1 MHKKELTELTDEE
14 LLAEA
19 KKMKSASIQYAL
31 LIGFLV
37 GIVIYSAVKNTIG
50 FFTLI
55 PLYFIYKL
63 VKNSSYDKKAL
74 EALLKE
80 RKLK

>member
-1 MHKKELTELTDEE
+1 MHKKELTELSDEE

-19 KKMKSASIQYAL
+19 RKMKSASIKYAL

-63 VKNSSYDKKAL
+63 VKNSSYEKKAL